1 MSEDSSKISIH
12 RLGSKLQRD
21 FLVFL
26 IGSMCMESKSRSFT
40 ISQRAI
46 KEFID
51 GAKEGLPKFS
61 VDGDESTD
69 LTVELKWEK

>member
-1 MSEDSSKISIH
+1 MSEDLSKISIH
-12 RLGSKLQRD
+12 RLGSKLQKD

-26 IGSMCMESKSRSFT
+26 IGSLCMESKSRSFT

-46 KEFID
+46 KEFMD
-51 GAKEGLPKFS
+51 EAEKHMPRFS
-61 VDGDESTD
+61 VDGSELTD

>member
-1 MSEDSSKISIH
+1 
-12 RLGSKLQRD
+12 
-21 FLVFL
+21 
-26 IGSMCMESKSRSFT
+26 MCMESKSRSFT